1 MIIKPIN
8 SQDNSSISKVNFSE
22 CEETLRN
29 YYNISIPR
37 IITFLQVE
45 INNTNDKSL
54 INQVEYEVYNDNK
67 EKLDIS
73 ICSDSNIQIHYLI
86 KANSSLDLSAVN
98 YFKDSNIDV
107 FNIKDKFF
115 SDICTS
121 FSYNNKDVILEDRI
135 IDFFQNYTL
144 CEENCLFNE
153 IDLNL
158 MNIICDCSIK
168 ANLSVIEPKIKLE
181 ELEDIETN
189 LAFSII
195 KCYNLAFSWNGKYK
209 NIGFWLFL
217 IFNILDLILII
228 LYFNKGIKPI
238 KEYIFKEMA
247 EYGYINKKGKEKD
260 KIPKKKRKKMDFPP
274 KKKNGLKYESP
285 SINKL
290 KNSRKDI
297 ISYNNNNESNKE
309 KKNKKKSKK
318 QIYKS
323 KSKKINTKKSKTIS
337 FLSTGE
343 NVENKNNKKEKDNFN
358 LNLITIN
365 LNNYN
370 IINVS
375 NSKSNNI
382 LNIYSFNEAKKKDYR
397 SLLKI
402 MYIYLLTKQAIF
414 HAFLYRSSL
423 ELFTLRLCLLI
434 FIISND
440 FALNALFYF
449 DDKISEKYRYKKNII
464 LFALTKNVT
473 IILLSTFIGF
483 VILTLFTY
491 LSNTTNSIREVFQKE
506 EEKIKENKKYKVSDK
521 RKKEIQGKI
530 ENILK
535 KYQIKIIINIIIQ
548 EFLLLFFWY
557 YVTIFCHVYSSTQ
570 LSWIIDSILTMIFR
584 IIIDVILCLF
594 FAKLYGVAISTDIYW
609 IYKVSMFFYSFC

>member
-1 MIIKPIN
+1 M
-8 SQDNSSISKVNFSE
+8 
-22 CEETLRN
+22 
-29 YYNISIPR
+29 
-37 IITFLQVE
+37 
-45 INNTNDKSL
+45 
-54 INQVEYEVYNDNK
+54 
-67 EKLDIS
+67 
-73 ICSDSNIQIHYLI
+73 
-86 KANSSLDLSAVN
+86 
-98 YFKDSNIDV
+98 
-107 FNIKDKFF
+107 
-115 SDICTS
+115 
-121 FSYNNKDVILEDRI
+121 
-135 IDFFQNYTL
+135 
-144 CEENCLFNE
+144 
-153 IDLNL
+153 
-158 MNIICDCSIK
+158 
-168 ANLSVIEPKIKLE
+168 
-181 ELEDIETN
+181 
-189 LAFSII
+189 
-195 KCYNLAFSWNGKYK
+195 
-209 NIGFWLFL
+209 
-217 IFNILDLILII
+217 
-228 LYFNKGIKPI
+228 
-238 KEYIFKEMA
+238 
-247 EYGYINKKGKEKD
+247 
-260 KIPKKKRKKMDFPP
+260 
-274 KKKNGLKYESP
+274 
-285 SINKL
+285 
-290 KNSRKDI
+290 
-297 ISYNNNNESNKE
+297 
-309 KKNKKKSKK
+309 
-318 QIYKS
+318 
-323 KSKKINTKKSKTIS
+323 
-337 FLSTGE
+337 
-343 NVENKNNKKEKDNFN
+343 ENKNNKKEKDNFN

-382 LNIYSFNEAKKKDYR
+382 LNICSFDEAKKKDYR

-609 IYKVSMFFYSFC
+609 IYKVWLFFYSFC

>member
-86 KANSSLDLSAVN
+86 KANSSLDLSAVS

-121 FSYNNKDVILEDRI
+121 FSYNNKDVILEDIIIQWKSI

-189 LAFSII
+189 MAFSII

-217 IFNILDLILII
+217 IFNILDLILIV

-260 KIPKKKRKKMDFPP
+260 KIQKKNEKRWIFLRKKRMA
-274 KKKNGLKYESP
+274 L
-285 SINKL
+285 
-290 KNSRKDI
+290 
-297 ISYNNNNESNKE
+297 
-309 KKNKKKSKK
+309 
-318 QIYKS
+318 
-323 KSKKINTKKSKTIS
+323 NTK
-337 FLSTGE
+337 
-343 NVENKNNKKEKDNFN
+343 V
-358 LNLITIN
+358 
-365 LNNYN
+365 
-370 IINVS
+370 
-375 NSKSNNI
+375 
-382 LNIYSFNEAKKKDYR
+382 
-397 SLLKI
+397 
-402 MYIYLLTKQAIF
+402 
-414 HAFLYRSSL
+414 
-423 ELFTLRLCLLI
+423 LRL
-434 FIISND
+434 
-440 FALNALFYF
+440 
-449 DDKISEKYRYKKNII
+449 
-464 LFALTKNVT
+464 
-473 IILLSTFIGF
+473 
-483 VILTLFTY
+483 
-491 LSNTTNSIREVFQKE
+491 
-506 EEKIKENKKYKVSDK
+506 
-521 RKKEIQGKI
+521 
-530 ENILK
+530 
-535 KYQIKIIINIIIQ
+535 IN
-548 EFLLLFFWY
+548 
-557 YVTIFCHVYSSTQ
+557 
-570 LSWIIDSILTMIFR
+570 
-584 IIIDVILCLF
+584 
-594 FAKLYGVAISTDIYW
+594 
-609 IYKVSMFFYSFC
+609 